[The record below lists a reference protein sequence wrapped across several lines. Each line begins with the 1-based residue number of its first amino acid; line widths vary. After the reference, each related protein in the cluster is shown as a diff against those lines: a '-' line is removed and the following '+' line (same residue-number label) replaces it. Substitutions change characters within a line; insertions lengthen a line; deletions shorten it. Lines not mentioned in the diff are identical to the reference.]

1 MIIKILVEMACD
13 IFKAGTY
20 SFAKQWLDR
29 ELDSK
34 LKNTRSLE

>member
-1 MIIKILVEMACD
+1 MIIKLLVEMACD
-13 IFKAGTY
+13 IFKVGIY
-20 SFAKQWLDR
+20 SFAKQWLGR